1 MGGLGGGIYLFLEGE
16 EGKEDEE
23 EEELLSGQCRL
34 SQAIRPTRFSGSDA
48 ERGEGE
54 EGPATASNP
63 VNL

>member
-1 MGGLGGGIYLFLEGE
+1 MEGE